1 MSDVQLALLILG
13 LVIIFIMIIHNWAQ
27 LKKNNNNNKQIRP
40 PHQENNFIHD
50 DENDPLFS
58 NSSPDSTSASDQLV
72 QGDQDITEENQTV
85 SEKFINTNLPE
96 GIYRDIESVA
106 SITTKSVFEG
116 THHLRLIRLSTIKGA
131 KIYVRKDND
140 LWATDGAIDDSI
152 KYNQILLV
160 LLLAN
165 RKGNLSEDE
174 ATTFNQYV
182 KEVNELVGGSILW
195 LSHPDI
201 INASKILN
209 DFRKEVDR
217 SLVLK
222 VFPKSDSSFHS
233 GPLIDFLNKPIF
245 RINDDLFHELI
256 LPNSDNKVTCRLLN
270 LSEKPIVVKHDTF
283 LQGIIFKMDVP
294 NTFMITNSFN
304 ELIDVIKEFNLKLNA
319 ILVDSSNKQL
329 TDDQISRIYVYLKNI
344 EKKLHDKKIPPGSKI
359 AKRLFS

>member
-27 LKKNNNNNKQIRP
+27 LKKNKNKQIRLP
-40 PHQENNFIHD
+40 QQENNFIHD
-50 DENDPLFS
+50 DENDPLFFS
-58 NSSPDSTSASDQLV
+58 NSNPAFTSASDQLV
-72 QGDQDITEENQTV
+72 QDDQKITEENQAV

-106 SITTKSVFEG
+106 SITTKSIFEG

-131 KIYVRKDND
+131 KIYVKKDND
-140 LWATDGAIDDSI
+140 LWATDRAIDDSI

-165 RKGNLSEDE
+165 RKGSLSEDE
-174 ATTFNQYV
+174 AAIFNQYV

-201 INASKILN
+201 VSASKILN
-209 DFRKEVDR
+209 DFRQEVDR

-222 VFPKSDSSFHS
+222 VFPKANSSFHS

-304 ELIDVIKEFNLKLNA
+304 ELMNVIREFNLKLNA

-344 EKKLHDKKIPPGSKI
+344 EKKMHDEKIPPGSKI